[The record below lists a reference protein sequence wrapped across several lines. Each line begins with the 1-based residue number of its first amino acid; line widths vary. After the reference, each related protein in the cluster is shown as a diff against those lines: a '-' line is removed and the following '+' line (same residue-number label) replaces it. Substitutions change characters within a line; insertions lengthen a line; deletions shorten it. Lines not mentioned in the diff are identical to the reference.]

1 MASDRTFNNGTN
13 GNSGNNNGA
22 KDKSAVLSRD
32 PNRAMQQMMENIDSL
47 REVYLEENEALAVA
61 DTKTFLRLQ
70 DKKIAAARNY
80 QAGAQQLLGRKEE
93 LKHIDVAL
101 KQQLQEKQEEFS
113 GIMAENLKSLDR
125 LRGGVQRLN
134 DRVMRS
140 ARDAAQHKNVNYS
153 AGGQINKNERPFS
166 LGLSES
172 V

>member
-1 MASDRTFNNGTN
+1 MASDKTFDNGPKVEQ
-13 GNSGNNNGA
+13 
-22 KDKSAVLSRD
+22 KDKAFVLSRD
-32 PNRAMQQMMENIDSL
+32 PNRAMQQMMESIDCL
-47 REVYLEENEALAVA
+47 RKIYIEENTALAAA
-61 DTKTFLRLQ
+61 DTKTFLGLQ
-70 DKKIAAARNY
+70 DKKIAAARHY
-80 QAGAQQLLGRKEE
+80 QSGAAQLLERRED
-93 LKHIDVAL
+93 LKHIDIAL
-101 KQQLQEKQEEFS
+101 KQQLQDKQEEFS

-153 AGGQINKNERPFS
+153 AGGELNKNQRPYS